1 MQCLH
6 AYFAKALQH
15 PVFRKR
21 KSEGT
26 AGRNRVDPL
35 GEHWEIWNVR
45 GVDCETPCDLTQI
58 QSHYRTDPSWVW
70 RAHAL
75 HLTEH
80 RACEGQ
86 PEDQRRSLI
95 RAVKSLTKNPHN
107 FELWSHFNES
117 RIPKQREGC
126 VPLKLQRQGERQTIW
141 GLMQRPLCS
150 GCSRHAGRA
159 VS

>member
-35 GEHWEIWNVR
+35 GEHRESWNVR

-58 QSHYRTDPSWVW
+58 QSHYRTDPSWV
-70 RAHAL
+70 
-75 HLTEH
+75 
-80 RACEGQ
+80 
-86 PEDQRRSLI
+86 
-95 RAVKSLTKNPHN
+95 
-107 FELWSHFNES
+107 
-117 RIPKQREGC
+117 
-126 VPLKLQRQGERQTIW
+126 
-141 GLMQRPLCS
+141 
-150 GCSRHAGRA
+150 
-159 VS
+159 